1 MTLDDLIAQ
10 ARERLSGLLSKRQE
24 HTDALVKMRESL
36 EADSASV
43 TDEQVKAAIA
53 ARDAFDPQIEQAKE
67 RVVELEA
74 EKARDDAADALARQ
88 ITPTPTV
95 RAGVRVGD
103 EPEVYR
109 RGGEHSYFRDL
120 WMATS
125 YGRRE
130 SADRLRR
137 NDEQVAYAARA
148 LSTTDGAGGEFVPP
162 IWLVNE
168 FEKLARPGRVIA
180 NRVRNTPLPTGTDS
194 ISLPRVTGGSSTAEQ
209 ATQGTPLSETDMTS
223 ASVTSAVATIGGVQ
237 TVSLQLVEQSPINI
251 DELVLGDLADD
262 YAQRIDLFVINN
274 NATNKRGLL
283 NVTGVNAVTYTDA
296 TPTVPEVWP
305 KLVDAARQIHTARF
319 KPAREVYMTPTRWAW
334 FQAALDANNR
344 PFVSDDIASAIP
356 LLAQTDGAIPEGLAG
371 KLRGLSL
378 PIFLDPNIPANLGA
392 GVNEDR
398 IIVIRPEDVT
408 LYEGSRK
415 AEAFR
420 ETKAKEAQVVFRL
433 YAYAAVMS
441 ERSPKSI
448 SVISG
453 TGLIQPTF

>member
-36 EADSASV
+36 GADGASI
-43 TDEQVKAAIA
+43 TDEQVNSAIA
-53 ARDAFDPQIEQAKE
+53 ARDAFDPQIEQARE
-67 RVVELEA
+67 RVAELEA

-137 NDEQVAYAARA
+137 NDEQVAHAARA
-148 LSTTDGAGGEFVPP
+148 LSTTDGVGGEFVPP

-180 NRVRNTPLPTGTDS
+180 NRVRNTPLPGGTDS
-194 ISLPRVTGGSSTAEQ
+194 ISLPRVTGGTSTAEQ
-209 ATQGTPLSETDMTS
+209 ATQGTALSETDMTS

-283 NVTGVNAVTYTDA
+283 NVSGVNAVTYTDA
-296 TPTVPEVWP
+296 SPTVAELYP
-305 KLVDAARQIHTARF
+305 KVADAIQQVHTNRF
-319 KPAREVYMTPTRWAW
+319 MPPTKIFMHPRRWAW
-334 FQAALDANNR
+334 FLAATDTSGR
-344 PFVSDDIASAIP
+344 PLVTPYAAMNAAGAFGGVAS
-356 LLAQTDGAIPEGLAG
+356 EGLVG
-371 KLRGLSL
+371 ELQGL
-378 PIFLDPNIPANLGA
+378 PVYVDPNIPINLGA
-392 GVNEDR
+392 GTNEDR
-398 IIVIRPEDVT
+398 IIVAKADDAI
-408 LYEGSRK
+408 LFEGNPR

-420 ETKAKEAQVVFRL
+420 ETKADQLSVLLRFYNYVAL
-433 YAYAAVMS
+433 HS
-441 ERSPKSI
+441 ERYPKAI
-448 SVISG
+448 SVIAG
-453 TGLIQPTF
+453 TGLITPTF